1 MLETIGSALS
11 PAWMNFMDGVAIY
24 LPRVLAM
31 LSLVLAGWVIA
42 MVVAFL
48 VRTLLGWL
56 KFNRLAQRFG
66 IGELFRKTDL
76 PPADTI
82 LASVVFWLVW
92 VGFLLS
98 GVGALGMRGME
109 TLASDFMYFIPRL
122 LVALAIVAIGLVTAN
137 FAWRATVLAAVNA
150 QVPSARLLAGAVR
163 FLIVILAVAMALDQI
178 AVARSVVLTAF
189 AIAFGAVMLGMAIAF
204 GIGGSQVARRM
215 LEQHF
220 PESKPRDSDT
230 VSHL

>member
-1 MLETIGSALS
+1 MFEMIGSALS
-11 PAWMNFMDGVAIY
+11 QAWMNFMDGVAIY
-24 LPRVLAM
+24 LPRILAM

-42 MVVAFL
+42 MIVAFL

-66 IGELFRKTDL
+66 LGDLFHKTDL
-76 PPADTI
+76 PPADSI

-92 VGFLLS
+92 MAFLLS

-122 LVALAIVAIGLVTAN
+122 LVAIAIIAIGLVTAN
-137 FAWRATVLAAVNA
+137 FAWRATLLAAVNA
-150 QVPSARLLAGAVR
+150 QLPSARLMAGGVR

-215 LEQHF
+215 LDSHF